1 MATETEFI
9 TKEVMARVSDSEWAQ
24 MEADLK
30 KLGVII
36 NGVILLDR
44 GNVKWVM
51 LNWPQSLPLQTL
63 SGIVPRI
70 DAVTIQ
76 DPRLF

>member
-1 MATETEFI
+1 MADFI
-9 TKEVMARVSDSEWAQ
+9 PKEIQARVSDSEWAQ

-30 KLGVII
+30 KLGAHL

-44 GNVKWVM
+44 GKVKWAM
-51 LNWPQSLPLQTL
+51 LNWPRSLPLQTI
-63 SGIVPRI
+63 SGIVPRA
-70 DAVTIQ
+70 DAVVMQ